1 MGAARGSARAA
12 PGSIRGAVAPRESP
26 LARAK
31 PSWHCSARAAARA
44 ATAPRPARPRHVRHG
59 RGHQRRDLRQGEPRC
74 APRLALLFA
83 ALFVFL
89 PFFFFFSLLAQTC
102 GSHFGFLIFFF
113 KSYLFFFPCNLSLLR
128 PRSSRSAIR
137 RGSSAAVRCRAEL
150 PAPRSFVSRV
160 RETCSGPA
168 PRRGRPA
175 PGGREGAAGGWGA
188 SSARFV
194 LLAVGTDSA
203 GKVGAVG
210 RGIFFIFFFGGVGG
224 MID

>member
-89 PFFFFFSLLAQTC
+89 PFFFFFFSLLAQTC

-113 KSYLFFFPCNLSLLR
+113 LNLIFFFFLAIYLFSAPALRVPRFGADLPPLCAAARSCPRRVPLSPACGKRARGPRRAGAVPRRGVAKGRRGGGERAALDSFCWQWGLTAPAKLGLLVGGFSLFFFL
-128 PRSSRSAIR
+128 
-137 RGSSAAVRCRAEL
+137 E
-150 PAPRSFVSRV
+150 
-160 RETCSGPA
+160 
-168 PRRGRPA
+168 
-175 PGGREGAAGGWGA
+175 GWG
-188 SSARFV
+188 
-194 LLAVGTDSA
+194 G
-203 GKVGAVG
+203 
-210 RGIFFIFFFGGVGG
+210 
-224 MID
+224 

>member
-1 MGAARGSARAA
+1 MSPHWLAQSHLGIVLPAPPPAPPQPRAPHAPAMSDTAVDTSAEICAKVSPGARLASRCS
-12 PGSIRGAVAPRESP
+12 SP
-26 LARAK
+26 L
-31 PSWHCSARAAARA
+31 C
-44 ATAPRPARPRHVRHG
+44 
-59 RGHQRRDLRQGEPRC
+59 LYFY
-74 APRLALLFA
+74 L
-83 ALFVFL
+83 
-89 PFFFFFSLLAQTC
+89 FFFFFSLLAQTC